1 MTPNDEFRPRLMEVN
16 RPRRELEQKR
26 KEEDDEKTKA
36 LWDSMTDA
44 ERAQEF
50 KSFLDDFYNDE
61 LDDIDKFQSPWAKQ
75 LWQMLIEYLD

>member
-1 MTPNDEFRPRLMEVN
+1 
-16 RPRRELEQKR
+16 
-26 KEEDDEKTKA
+26 
-36 LWDSMTDA
+36 MTDA

-50 KSFLDDFYNDE
+50 KSFLDDFYNDK